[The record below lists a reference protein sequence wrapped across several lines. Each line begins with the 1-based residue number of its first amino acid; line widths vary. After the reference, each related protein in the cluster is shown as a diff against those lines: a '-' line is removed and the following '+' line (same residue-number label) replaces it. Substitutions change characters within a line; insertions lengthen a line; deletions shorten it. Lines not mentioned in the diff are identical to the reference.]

1 MAREMGV
8 TVIGFA
14 RGGSF
19 IVYANTDRVT
29 LE

>member
-8 TVIGFA
+8 TVIGFV

-19 IVYANTDRVT
+19 TIYSHSDRVT
-29 LE
+29 L